1 MIRDTKNEMD
11 KSTADK
17 IKEIIKNTVVD
28 IDIGDHIQECIRQ
41 LGKQW
46 YLRDEVVWRNKL
58 EWYYFC
64 AVAFCEMR
72 YENEEWKRIVDDI
85 LKIIISI
92 ANMF

>member
-1 MIRDTKNEMD
+1 MIKDTKNEMD

-17 IKEIIKNTVVD
+17 IKEIIKNTGVD
-28 IDIGDHIQECIRQ
+28 IDVGDHIQECIRQ

-46 YLRDEVVWRNKL
+46 YLLDEVVWRNKL
-58 EWYYFC
+58 ERYYFW

>member
-28 IDIGDHIQECIRQ
+28 IDVGDHIQECIRQ

-46 YLRDEVVWRNKL
+46 YLRDEVV
-58 EWYYFC
+58 
-64 AVAFCEMR
+64 
-72 YENEEWKRIVDDI
+72 
-85 LKIIISI
+85 
-92 ANMF
+92 